1 MFCDGNLARRL
12 ESAEAAGG
20 VAAARALAR
29 LHPESG
35 AAVESIGGGTA
46 IYAGKESPITQAFCV
61 GLNGPVSEN
70 EMDRLEEFFHS
81 RGASVNLEH
90 SPLADLSV
98 AQHYRTRGYGPIEF
112 SNTLFLSLAGHRD
125 PPAENGTLEIR
136 RIRPEETDLWTRTV
150 CQGFAEQVPITPD
163 LLKTASCFGHSELA
177 ICFLALVDGVPAG
190 GANLCIHGGVA
201 AVNGPSTL
209 PEFRGRGIHSA
220 LLRARLALAASQGC
234 DLAMTNT
241 APGSGSQRN
250 AERHGFRVA
259 YSRTKYF
266 LA

>member
-1 MFCDGNLARRL
+1 
-12 ESAEAAGG
+12 
-20 VAAARALAR
+20 
-29 LHPESG
+29 
-35 AAVESIGGGTA
+35 
-46 IYAGKESPITQAFCV
+46 
-61 GLNGPVSEN
+61 
-70 EMDRLEEFFHS
+70 MDRLEEFFHS

-90 SPLADLSV
+90 SPLADLIV

-136 RIRPEETDLWTRTV
+136 RIRPEETDLWTRIV

-177 ICFLALVDGVPAG
+177 ICFLALIDGVSAG

-201 AVNGPSTL
+201 AVNGASAL

-234 DLAMTNT
+234 DLALTNT
-241 APGSGSQRN
+241 APGSGSQRK
-250 AERHGFRVA
+250 AAAGAPRAAGYARDPEIRVLQGGRAAARSGALGTSRDRRAGRLHRMDGARQASPLPVAGRPHGQVCE
-259 YSRTKYF
+259 
-266 LA
+266 